1 MLLEGKTGLIL
12 GVANKRSIAWGIARA
27 CAREGARLALTYQG
41 ERLKENVDELSKDLK
56 EPLLYPCDVA
66 RDEATRGCW
75 PISGCGCS
83 VPPRTRTP
91 RPASPR

>member
-56 EPLLYPCDVA
+56 DPLLYPCDVA
-66 RDEATRGCW
+66 KDDDISALAASVKADLGQAMVEAL
-75 PISGCGCS
+75 SGPS
-83 VPPRTRTP
+83 W
-91 RPASPR
+91 